1 MHIGFDAKRLYCNF
15 SGLGNYS
22 RAMLKNLQ
30 EFYPK
35 NEYHLY
41 TTKVKKHLETDFFID
56 NIAFHTHISESTF
69 KAYWR
74 SYGIINNLK
83 KDKIDIFHGLSH
95 EIPFNIQKSGIKSIV
110 TIHDL
115 IFKRY
120 PETYASFDRKMYDLK
135 FRYSC
140 KNADRIIA
148 ISESTKRDIIKYYGI
163 SENKIDV
170 VYQSCNPLFYEES
183 PIEDPSEI
191 LKKYNIPKKYLLSVG
206 SIIKRKNLEI
216 IIEAYHR
223 LGSDF
228 KIPLVIVGRGKEYKN
243 YIQNKIKMYGLEDKM
258 IWVDF
263 LDDNSHLQI
272 VYQNALAM
280 IYPSIYEGFGL
291 PIVEALLSKTPVIA
305 ANTSSL
311 PEAGGT
317 DSLYFDPLDI
327 NVLVEHI
334 LNVVNDI
341 DLRKSMIENGYQ
353 HATHNF
359 STKVITDEVMRI
371 YKKVFSY

>member
-1 MHIGFDAKRLYCNF
+1 MRIGFDAKRLFCNF

-22 RAMLKNLQ
+22 RAMLKNLNQ
-30 EFYPK
+30 FYPE

-56 NIAFHTHISESTF
+56 NIDFHTHISESTF

-95 EIPFNIQKSGIKSIV
+95 EIPFNIQKSGIKSVV

-120 PETYASFDRKMYDLK
+120 PDTYAAFDRKMYDLK

-163 SENKIDV
+163 SESKIDV
-170 VYQSCNPLFYEES
+170 VYQSCNPLFYKKS
-183 PIEDPSEI
+183 PIEKPAI
-191 LKKYNIPKKYLLSVG
+191 VLKKYNIPEQYLLSVG
-206 SIIKRKNLEI
+206 SVIKRKNLEI
-216 IIEAYHR
+216 IIEAYHK
-223 LGSDF
+223 LGDNF
-228 KIPLVIVGRGKEYKN
+228 KIPLVIVGRGKQYKAH
-243 YIQNKIKMYGLEDKM
+243 IQEKIKSYGLEDKM

-263 LDDNSHLQI
+263 LDDNLHLQV

-291 PIVEALLSKTPVIA
+291 PIVESLLSNTPVIA

-311 PEAGGT
+311 PEAGGNDT
-317 DSLYFDPLDI
+317 LYFDPLDS
-327 NVLVEHI
+327 NALVEQI
-334 LNVVNDI
+334 LKIVNDM
-341 DLRKSMIENGYQ
+341 DLRERMIENGYQ
-353 HATHNF
+353 YALHKFTA
-359 STKVITDEVMRI
+359 KKITDEIMAI
-371 YKKVFSY
+371 YKRVYNS